1 MGEALLHD
9 ITGTTGLYYYLTMKE
24 FERAEERRGKRK
36 SIRLLSDEKS
46 RIHNDLKD
54 TFPAIF
60 SYQKLRKNV
69 AYKSVRINNYEDLFT
84 FLSNVSLF
92 DFVKDAELIDSSFP
106 CVLLNGNQAWI
117 SKTERGHFR
126 YFTKSVN
133 HVVIGLD
140 LIDLLEIY
148 HDCSTS
154 EAIQI
159 AVKDFK
165 IKFMEDVWL
174 EKQNSKYISNLTLI
188 HGAEK
193 RIKEDYPSLHHL
205 IKDHFKVLETFNV
218 IANINVKKQEFSFM
232 GHNIFFASNS
242 YVSGFLGNYTLS
254 TTNKVINL
262 FAVLGLIQKIKE
274 ETIPP
279 QLLHES
285 ITIADQRN
293 LGNIISYY
301 IIPNMS
307 DVLEEAE
314 RIADILISHRVSYA
328 TISRAKVLSVFGET
342 FTNDIYVQEVQKNKK
357 KRNAIPSILP
367 KQLEKHMV
375 SLLKKKGYATKKA
388 IIRKVIPQTTL
399 NDRTKALDLMWISVM
414 EKHGLRYC
422 KPSSE
427 MKEKFKLKNNEYII
441 VKM

>member
-24 FERAEERRGKRK
+24 FERAEERRGKKK
-36 SIRLLSDEKS
+36 SIRFSKEEKS
-46 RIHNDLKD
+46 RLHHELKD
-54 TFPAIF
+54 KFPTIF
-60 SYQKLRKNV
+60 SYQKLRKSV

-92 DFVKDAELIDSSFP
+92 DFIRNAELIDSSFP
-106 CVLLNGNQAWI
+106 CNLVQENQAWI
-117 SKTERGHFR
+117 SKTENGHFR
-126 YFTKSVN
+126 YFTKSLN
-133 HVVIGLD
+133 HTVIGLD

-174 EKQNSKYISNLTLI
+174 EKQNSKYLSNLTLI

-193 RIKEDYPSLHHL
+193 RIKEDYPSLYQL
-205 IKDHFKVLETFNV
+205 IKEHFKMLETFNV

-242 YVSGFLGNYTLS
+242 YVSGFLGDYTLS

-262 FAVLGLIQKIKE
+262 FAVLGLIQKLKE

-314 RIADILISHRVSYA
+314 RRAEILISHRVSYSS
-328 TISRAKVLSVFGET
+328 ISRAKVLSVFGED
-342 FTNDIYVQEVQKNKK
+342 FTNDIYVQEVQKDKK
-357 KRNAIPSILP
+357 KRASIPSILSKKLE
-367 KQLEKHMV
+367 KQLLLLLEKQ
-375 SLLKKKGYATKKA
+375 GYATKKA
-388 IIRKVIPQTTL
+388 IVRKNIPQTKIA
-399 NDRTKALDLMWISVM
+399 DRSKALDLIWKNLL
-414 EKHGLRYC
+414 EKHALRYC
-422 KPSSE
+422 KPSKE
-427 MKEKFKLKNNEYII
+427 MKEKYGLKNNEYILL
-441 VKM
+441 KM